1 MLVQI
6 SSRFYLLLLLLIF
19 SCQSSPETGPDPN
32 ATQTEVVE
40 TKTSPTEKYQKLF
53 AAHPAYRAD
62 GFDFPVGKP
71 NAKGYYNAQ
80 GFGGKSH
87 HLGDDWN
94 STAGGNSD
102 LGHSIYAIANG
113 YVSEV
118 KDHGGG
124 WGPVL
129 RIVHEL
135 DGEYVE
141 SLYAHCQD
149 IFVKTGDWV
158 KRGDRVATIGNNNGQ
173 YYAHL
178 HLEIREQVDMPLGG
192 GYAKEKEGYL
202 DPTAYIKAHR
212 PK

>member
-1 MLVQI
+1 MRKIML
-6 SSRFYLLLLLLIF
+6 SSMLLLF
-19 SCQSSPETGPDPN
+19 WGCQSVPETGPEPSSVKTVSEQTKPN
-32 ATQTEVVE
+32 FTQ
-40 TKTSPTEKYQKLF
+40 KYQKLF
-53 AAHPAYRAD
+53 AAHPAYRAN
-62 GFDFPVGKP
+62 GFDYPVGKP

-80 GFGGKSH
+80 AFGGESH

-94 STAGGNSD
+94 ATTGGNSD
-102 LGHSIYAIANG
+102 LGHPIYSIAHG

-129 RIVHEL
+129 RIVHEV

-141 SLYAHCQD
+141 SLYAHCQE
-149 IFVKTGDWV
+149 IFVKSGDWV
-158 KRGDRVATIGNNNGQ
+158 KRGANVATIGNNNGQ

-192 GYAKEKEGYL
+192 GYSRKKEGYL
-202 DPTAYIKAHR
+202 DPTTFIKEHR
-212 PK
+212 PR